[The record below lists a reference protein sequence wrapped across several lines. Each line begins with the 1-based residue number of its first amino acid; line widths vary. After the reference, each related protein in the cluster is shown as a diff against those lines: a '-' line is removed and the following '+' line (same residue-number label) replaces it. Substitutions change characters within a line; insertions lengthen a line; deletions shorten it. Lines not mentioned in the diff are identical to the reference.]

1 MIKSAEALA
10 NRSEAMHTLDDLV
23 NKRLW
28 VTYAKLNPQAGAI
41 HRLLEERGERVAND
55 HIALR
60 TFNDPR
66 VGLDALARPFL
77 ELGYQPRGEYSF
89 TDKKLH
95 ARHFE
100 LDKDVRAPKIF
111 ISELE
116 LEKCSES
123 LRRITAGLIEQAP
136 AEARARWDFPALGRP
151 WSVSFEEYESLRK
164 ESEYAAWLAAFGYM
178 ANHFTVLV
186 NALRGF
192 ASLQALNDF
201 LKQNGFA
208 LNTAGGEI
216 KGSPEVYL
224 EQSSTLA
231 DKVEVNFS
239 DGVHSIPCCYYEF
252 ARRYPMK
259 DGKLYQGFV
268 EKSADKIFEST
279 NKR

>member
-1 MIKSAEALA
+1 
-10 NRSEAMHTLDDLV
+10 MHTLDDLI
-23 NKRLW
+23 NKQLW
-28 VTYAKLNPQAGAI
+28 VQYAKLNPQTNAI
-41 HRLLEERGERVAND
+41 HGLLEGRGERIVND

-66 VGLDALARPFL
+66 VGLDVMARPFE
-77 ELGYQPRGEYSF
+77 ELGYQRRGEYSF

-100 LDKDVRAPKIF
+100 LDADANAPKIF

-116 LEKCSES
+116 LERCSED
-123 LRRITAGLIEQAP
+123 LCRTVARLIDQLPAG
-136 AEARARWDFPALGRP
+136 AERKWNFSAVGRL
-151 WSVSFEEYESLRK
+151 WNVSFNEYELLRK
-164 ESEYAAWLAAFGYM
+164 ESEYAAWVAAFGYM
-178 ANHFTVLV
+178 ANHFTVLI
-186 NALRGF
+186 NALREF
-192 ASLQALNDF
+192 TSIQALNSF

-208 LNTAGGEI
+208 LNAAGGEI

-231 DKVEVNFS
+231 DKVDVKFS
-239 DGVHSIPCCYYEF
+239 DGVYSIPCCYYEF